1 MYSHH
6 LLSSFTEPYHRT
18 QKNWLE
24 TIRNETVDKLWMETY
39 KLNVLYKENWT
50 AIANKEI
57 EHFERALTKAIKEGY
72 RHQEAQQTDARWSLA
87 DSWLF
92 SFSVI
97 TTIGTFNHFFCLV
110 DINLRTVFQY
120 GCYY

>member
-1 MYSHH
+1 
-6 LLSSFTEPYHRT
+6 
-18 QKNWLE
+18 
-24 TIRNETVDKLWMETY
+24 METY

-57 EHFERALTKAIKEGY
+57 EHFERSLTKAINEGY
-72 RHQEAQQTDARWSLA
+72 RHQEAHQADARWSLA

-97 TTIGTFNHFFCLV
+97 TTIGTFVLAFV
-110 DINLRTVFQY
+110 VVVVVV
-120 GCYY
+120 